1 MSFVAGGTNDAG
13 SGLTG
18 AMSIDS
24 TQTAAVGTE
33 PVLTVSE
40 SALEIVLGVRANED
54 DPERTALRV
63 GITGSNMAEFTY
75 ALDLVPF
82 DEIHPT
88 DVRYDQG
95 PLTVIVPSD
104 SVENLRG
111 AVLDTPTGSAG
122 GGLVIKNPN
131 TPDPLAGL
139 DLELT
144 GDLADKVRTVLDQAI
159 NPGLASH
166 GGYAALLGVEG
177 TRVFITMGGGCQGCA
192 MSRMTLTEG
201 IQKML
206 IDALP
211 EITEVVDA
219 TDHTAGENPFYS

>member
-1 MSFVAGGTNDAG
+1 
-13 SGLTG
+13 
-18 AMSIDS
+18 MSIDS
-24 TQTAAVGTE
+24 VDTSDVTTE

-40 SALEIVLGVRANED
+40 AALEIVVGVRQGEE

-63 GITGSNMAEFTY
+63 AVTGSNMAEFTY

-82 DEIHPT
+82 DEIEAT
-88 DVRYDQG
+88 DVRYPQG
-95 PLTVIVPSD
+95 ELTVVVPAD
-104 SVENLRG
+104 SADKLRG
-111 AVLDTPTGSAG
+111 AVLDTPSGSAA

-139 DLELT
+139 DLDLS
-144 GDLADKVRTVLDQAI
+144 GDLADRVRTVLDQAV

-166 GGYAALLGVEG
+166 GGFASLVGVDD

-211 EITEVVDA
+211 EISEVVDA
-219 TDHTAGENPFYS
+219 TDHGAGENPFYS

>member
-1 MSFVAGGTNDAG
+1 
-13 SGLTG
+13 
-18 AMSIDS
+18 MSIDS
-24 TQTAAVGTE
+24 VDTSDVTTE

-40 SALEIVLGVRANED
+40 AALEIVVGVRQGEE

-63 GITGSNMAEFTY
+63 AVTGSNMAEFTY

-82 DEIHPT
+82 DEIEPT
-88 DVRYDQG
+88 DVRYPQG
-95 PLTVIVPSD
+95 ELTVVVPAD
-104 SVENLRG
+104 SADKLRG
-111 AVLDTPTGSAG
+111 AVLDTPSGSAA

-139 DLELT
+139 DLDLS
-144 GDLADKVRTVLDQAI
+144 GDLADRVRVVLDQAV

-166 GGYAALLGVEG
+166 GGFASLVGVDD

-211 EITEVVDA
+211 EISEVVDA
-219 TDHTAGENPFYS
+219 TDHGAGENPFYS

>member
-1 MSFVAGGTNDAG
+1 
-13 SGLTG
+13 
-18 AMSIDS
+18 MSIDS
-24 TQTAAVGTE
+24 VDTSDVTTE

-40 SALEIVLGVRANED
+40 AALEIVVGVRQGEE

-63 GITGSNMAEFTY
+63 AVTGSNMAEFTY

-82 DEIHPT
+82 DEIEAS
-88 DVRYDQG
+88 DVRYLQG
-95 PLTVIVPSD
+95 DLTVVVPAD
-104 SVENLRG
+104 SADKLSG
-111 AVLDTPTGSAG
+111 AVLDTPSGSAA

-139 DLELT
+139 DLDLS
-144 GDLADKVRTVLDQAI
+144 GDLADRVRTVLDQAI

-166 GGYAALLGVEG
+166 GGFASLVGVDD

-219 TDHTAGENPFYS
+219 TDHGAGENPFYS

>member
-1 MSFVAGGTNDAG
+1 
-13 SGLTG
+13 
-18 AMSIDS
+18 MSIDS
-24 TQTAAVGTE
+24 VETTEVGTE
-33 PVLTVSE
+33 PVLTVTE
-40 SALEIVLGVRANED
+40 PALQIVLGVRDAEED
-54 DPERTALRV
+54 PPHTALRV
-63 GITGSNMAEFTY
+63 AITGTNMTEFTY
-75 ALDLVPF
+75 GLDLVPF
-82 DEIHPT
+82 DEIADS
-88 DVRYDQG
+88 DVRYQQG
-95 PLTVIVPSD
+95 DLTVVVPAD
-104 SVENLRG
+104 SAEKLRG
-111 AVLDTPTGSAG
+111 ATLDTPAGSTS

-159 NPGLASH
+159 NPALDSH
-166 GGYAALLGVEG
+166 GGFAALVGVDG

-211 EITEVVDA
+211 EITEVIDA
-219 TDHTAGENPFYS
+219 TDHTAGENPFYT

>member
-1 MSFVAGGTNDAG
+1 
-13 SGLTG
+13 
-18 AMSIDS
+18 MSIDS
-24 TQTAAVGTE
+24 VDTSDVTTE

-40 SALEIVLGVRANED
+40 AALEIVVGVRQGEE

-63 GITGSNMAEFTY
+63 AVTGSNMAEFTY

-82 DEIHPT
+82 DEIEAS
-88 DVRYDQG
+88 DVRYPQG
-95 PLTVIVPSD
+95 DLTVVVPAD
-104 SVENLRG
+104 SADKLRG
-111 AVLDTPTGSAG
+111 AVLDTPSGSAA

-139 DLELT
+139 DLDLS
-144 GDLADKVRTVLDQAI
+144 GDLADRVRTVLDQAI

-166 GGYAALLGVEG
+166 GGFASLVGVDD

-219 TDHTAGENPFYS
+219 TDHGAGENPFYS

>member
-1 MSFVAGGTNDAG
+1 
-13 SGLTG
+13 
-18 AMSIDS
+18 MSIDS
-24 TQTAAVGTE
+24 VDTGTVGTE

-40 SALEIVLGVRANED
+40 AALEIVLGVRANEEE
-54 DPERTALRV
+54 PERTALRV
-63 GITGSNMAEFTY
+63 AVTGSNMSEFTY

-82 DEIHPT
+82 DELADD
-88 DVRYDQG
+88 DVRSEQG
-95 PLTVIVPSD
+95 GLTVVVPAASA
-104 SVENLRG
+104 ENLRG
-111 AVLDTPTGSAG
+111 AVLDTPANTAA
-122 GGLVIKNPN
+122 GGLVIRNPN

-144 GDLADKVRTVLDQAI
+144 GDLPEKVRTVLDQAV
-159 NPGLASH
+159 NPALASH
-166 GGYAALLGVEG
+166 GGYAALVGVDD